1 MSSKTTSSRAFAG
14 LSAFLLPAGSMVVLL
29 LVWQAYTVA
38 FDVSHFILP
47 SPKRIVESASNFG
60 LPLLG
65 HVWTTA
71 YQILIGFAVGNLLA
85 VVIAYAIVQSPLAE
99 RMIYPFLIVSQTV
112 PKLAIAPLLVIWF
125 GTGLAPKV
133 IVIVLLCFFPTA
145 INVVQGLR
153 ATDPNAV
160 DLVNLV
166 TSSRRKL
173 FFKLQFP
180 TAVPYFF
187 AGLKI
192 SMAAAVIGSIV
203 AEWVS
208 ATSGLGYLILYGG
221 QTMRTDL
228 MFVAVLLTVLL
239 GLVLYGAV
247 ALAERL
253 ISWKVAEIDGR
264 AV

>member
-1 MSSKTTSSRAFAG
+1 MQNAQKLGRVFRDMSVFT
-14 LSAFLLPAGSMVVLL
+14 LPAASLVVLL
-29 LVWQAYTVA
+29 VFWQLYTYA
-38 FDVSHFILP
+38 FEVSPFILP
-47 SPKRIVESASNFG
+47 GPLRVFASAQNFG
-60 LPLLG
+60 PALLG

-85 VVIAYAIVQSPLAE
+85 VIIAYAIVQSPTAE
-99 RMIYPFLIVSQTV
+99 KLIYPFLIVSQTV

-125 GTGLAPKV
+125 GTGLTPKV
-133 IVIVLLCFFPTA
+133 IIIVLLCFFPTA

-153 ATDPNAV
+153 STDPSAV
-160 DLVNLV
+160 DLVRLV
-166 TSSRRKL
+166 TSSKRTL
-173 FFKLQFP
+173 FFKVQFP
-180 TAVPYFF
+180 SAVPYFF

-228 MFVAVLLTVLL
+228 MFVAVLLTVVL
-239 GLVLYGAV
+239 GLCLYGAV

-253 ISWKVAEIDGR
+253 LSWKTAEIDGR
-264 AV
+264 TA

>member
-1 MSSKTTSSRAFAG
+1 MANGTKPMRTLGGLAAFA
-14 LSAFLLPAGSMVVLL
+14 LPAASMLGLL
-29 LVWQAYTVA
+29 LVWQVYTNA
-38 FDVSHFILP
+38 FEVNHFILP
-47 SPKRIVESASNFG
+47 SPLRVLNAAFGFG

-65 HVWTTA
+65 HVWTTT
-71 YQILIGFAVGNLLA
+71 YQILVGFTVGNLLA
-85 VVIAYAIVQSPLAE
+85 VIIAYAIVQSPVAE
-99 RMIYPFLIVSQTV
+99 KLIYPFLIVSQTV

-125 GTGLAPKV
+125 GTGLTPKV

-153 ATDPNAV
+153 STDPSAV

-166 TSSRRKL
+166 TSSKRTL
-173 FFKLQFP
+173 FFKVQFP
-180 TAVPYFF
+180 SAVPYFF

-228 MFVAVLLTVLL
+228 MFVAVLLTVVL
-239 GLVLYGAV
+239 GLVLYGLV
-247 ALAERL
+247 AGAERL
-253 ISWKVAEIDGR
+253 LSWKVAEIGGR
-264 AV
+264 AA